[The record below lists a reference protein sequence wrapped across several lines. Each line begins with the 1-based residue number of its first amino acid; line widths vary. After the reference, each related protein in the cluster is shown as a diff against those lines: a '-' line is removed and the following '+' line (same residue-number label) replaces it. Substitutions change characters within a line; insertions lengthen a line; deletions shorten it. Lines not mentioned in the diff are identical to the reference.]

1 MYASSTMSRP
11 TGLDSADKKVS
22 ASNWPT
28 GLVSADKKVSASNR
42 LHCGSQ
48 AQAHL
53 RQSKPD
59 LLDPVSF
66 LCLIRLSIS
75 LLLVSFTLFSFS
87 PVQDETLV
95 VKVPVAVLALS
106 ALKPACLNSL
116 LPIKGASCVM
126 KRLPFPH
133 LIHHLDPFCTAHCRY
148 RPYLDF
154 FTAAACSK
162 LKTNILHLLSKT
174 LS

>member
-1 MYASSTMSRP
+1 MYASSTMS
-11 TGLDSADKKVS
+11 G
-22 ASNWPT
+22 PT

-66 LCLIRLSIS
+66 LCLIRLSHFSSSCFIYP
-75 LLLVSFTLFSFS
+75 FSFS

-106 ALKPACLNSL
+106 SLKPACLKQSFSY
-116 LPIKGASCVM
+116 KRASCVM
-126 KRLPFPH
+126 KRLFFFLH
-133 LIHHLDPFCTAHCRY
+133 LIHHLDPFCTAH
-148 RPYLDF
+148 
-154 FTAAACSK
+154 
-162 LKTNILHLLSKT
+162 
-174 LS
+174 